1 MVFSL
6 LCLQDCPLSC
16 FLIEKAL
23 SLNDI
28 NLVSMVGTLKGFA
41 ETAGKFPGPTP
52 GKNRKF
58 SKKKEGNYYCWWF
71 RKPVNS
77 PVEVGSLS
85 TIIYVGFLLHP
96 RWVFSPGFWTINSTY
111 SPGPVNLLSR
121 RYMDGHRVSH
131 KVDSWK
137 LWMNQYM
144 WGMHHETSQVFFHYW
159 RYGMR
164 QMCGNCHRFFY
175 VKELH
180 PLISMSKIWA

>member
-41 ETAGKFPGPTP
+41 ETAGNFPGPTP

-144 WGMHHETSQVFFHYW
+144 WGMHHETSQVYFFSLLTIWHAANVW
-159 RYGMR
+159 
-164 QMCGNCHRFFY
+164 
-175 VKELH
+175 EL
-180 PLISMSKIWA
+180 P